1 MSDPDTT
8 TRDQDQDLIPR
19 ESRYTITGNRPAWVL
34 KLQYTLAT
42 FLLVCWVVF
51 LALDAVIPDYEGIP
65 FVAHVIIGAV
75 ALFTFPGSE
84 KLLSGFFK
92 RG

>member
-1 MSDPDTT
+1 MTEPDINAANDPDPVIHNSGSVTAG
-8 TRDQDQDLIPR
+8 D
-19 ESRYTITGNRPAWVL
+19 RPAWVL

-42 FLLVCWVVF
+42 FLLVCWVTF

-84 KLLSGFFK
+84 KLLGGFFK

>member
-1 MSDPDTT
+1 MPERDTTSTDPD
-8 TRDQDQDLIPR
+8 PVSR
-19 ESRYTITGNRPAWVL
+19 EPEFTITGNRPAWVL

-42 FLLVCWVVF
+42 FLLVCWVAF

-84 KLLSGFFK
+84 KLLGGFFK